1 MKPMN
6 GTTDRLPLKGYD
18 RKLAIIVCYR
28 DRLEHLK
35 IFLPHMLK
43 YFGRDKLDKYISYS
57 IHIVEQAGGQRFNIG
72 KLRNCGFAL
81 TRDQADYFCFH
92 DVDYLPIWADYSY
105 CKRPTRLIWH
115 GLSLKENYDTFLG
128 AVMLFNKEDYLK
140 LNGFSNGYWGWG
152 FSDTEMTVRCNIT
165 GLDFDKRDGTY
176 QSLPHPHRGIERDG
190 KTLTNDAA
198 KNRERFVSRFPTL
211 KETFRQDGI
220 ADLTFRVLESRP
232 VLVDGAAAKNIF
244 HHIVEI

>member
-1 MKPMN
+1 M
-6 GTTDRLPLKGYD
+6 TDMRSDGSSPPLGGYD

-35 IFLPHMLK
+35 IFLPYMLK
-43 YFGRDKLDKYISYS
+43 YFARDKLDKYISYS
-57 IHIVEQAGGQRFNIG
+57 IHIVEQAGNQRFNAG

-105 CKRPTRLIWH
+105 CRRPARLIWH

-140 LNGFSNGYWGWG
+140 VNGFSNGYWGWG
-152 FSDTEMTVRCNIT
+152 FEDTEMTVRCNIT
-165 GLDFDKRDGTY
+165 GLDFEKRDGTY
-176 QSLPHPHRGIERDG
+176 QGLPHPHRGFERDG
-190 KTLTNDAA
+190 KTYTDDAS

-220 ADLTFRVLESRP
+220 ADLRFRVLENRS
-232 VLVDGAAAKNIF
+232 VLVDGAAAENIF
-244 HHIVEI
+244 YHVVEI